1 VLSKDDGKT
10 WPWIRNLET
19 GAPEDAGQQRNRSDE
34 YSYPSVL
41 QDAGGQIYVAYT
53 YRHQTIKVVRFHE
66 DWILRRSVASGAT
79 SPRGQKDE

>member
-10 WPWIRNLET
+10 WPWIRYLET
-19 GAPEDAGQQRNRSDE
+19 GAPEDTGQQRNKSDE

-66 DWILRRSVASGAT
+66 DWILRRT
-79 SPRGQKDE
+79 SPQVPPAPRKKDE